1 MENEELNEEQKKQ
14 VAAEFESFK
23 NKEYSEDDVHRVLEN
38 ENEIMKKANSKQLRG
53 FINDIKL
60 FFRMLKDFFSGNYK
74 SVPVGTIVAIAGTLI
89 YVLVPADIVPDVI
102 PGLGLIDDATVLG
115 LCIKLVK
122 TDIDNYVNFLDNK

>member
-1 MENEELNEEQKKQ
+1 MENEELNEEQKKH

-102 PGLGLIDDATVLG
+102 PGLGLIDDAAVLG
-115 LCIKLVK
+115 LCVKLVK

>member
-1 MENEELNEEQKKQ
+1 
-14 VAAEFESFK
+14 
-23 NKEYSEDDVHRVLEN
+23 
-38 ENEIMKKANSKQLRG
+38 MKKANSKQLRG

-102 PGLGLIDDATVLG
+102 PGLGLIDDAAVLG
-115 LCIKLVK
+115 LCVKLVK

>member
-1 MENEELNEEQKKQ
+1 MKIYVTDIGDNSVGIQELTI
-14 VAAEFESFK
+14 ATLDIHESMV
-23 NKEYSEDDVHRVLEN
+23 DVLEN

-102 PGLGLIDDATVLG
+102 PGLGLIDDAAVLG
-115 LCIKLVK
+115 LCVKLVK
-122 TDIDNYVNFLDNK
+122 TDIDNYVSFLDNK

>member
-14 VAAEFESFK
+14 VASEFESFK

-102 PGLGLIDDATVLG
+102 PGLGLIDDAAVLG
-115 LCIKLVK
+115 LCVKLVK